1 MPYIVINVMGRVSST
16 GNGSFYV
23 DGCPYYHVK
32 NGLVIRVSEGSHS
45 IKYRTSL
52 KNTESTAST
61 YFDTNTVMI
70 ANIIDEDFSAPDFR
84 THIATES
91 ELRELEDRISSQD
104 LEKTFEN
111 KRKEKKDRGHT
122 IRIIIGVIIVI
133 AGLYITFTVK
143 RNEILDCLL
152 PSGLIALGAGLIKSE
167 DFEEAAKGF
176 FGRGIA
182 WFAILAVLTF
192 LGNIF

>member
-91 ELRELEDRISSQD
+91 
-104 LEKTFEN
+104 
-111 KRKEKKDRGHT
+111 
-122 IRIIIGVIIVI
+122 
-133 AGLYITFTVK
+133 
-143 RNEILDCLL
+143 
-152 PSGLIALGAGLIKSE
+152 
-167 DFEEAAKGF
+167 
-176 FGRGIA
+176 
-182 WFAILAVLTF
+182 
-192 LGNIF
+192 